1 MQCLRNKTEVVE
13 IELAKYKVDIFCV
26 SEHWLNEDQ
35 VQACTIQGY
44 QLASMYYRSSCKNG
58 GVCIFCRNELGEYV
72 TEIDVSK
79 SVTERT
85 FEICGIELK
94 TYKQKVHIF
103 CLYRTPSSDFKNF
116 IAVFSSF
123 LEYNYKSKRTKDVIL
138 VGDWNVDFSSN
149 SLEKNL
155 IQDTLSSFGFQNI
168 VGEATRVSQ
177 KSATAIDYVC
187 LNVEQS
193 DYSLSVIFNGVLRKD
208 AFTVDDLSYVY
219 APIYIRRYIEIATP
233 VGIIDDLMKTC
244 KRTFALVLTT
254 SMEGFESIEIPALKG
269 GDKLIG
275 SASR

>member
-58 GVCIFCRNELGEYV
+58 G
-72 TEIDVSK
+72 
-79 SVTERT
+79 
-85 FEICGIELK
+85 
-94 TYKQKVHIF
+94 
-103 CLYRTPSSDFKNF
+103 
-116 IAVFSSF
+116 
-123 LEYNYKSKRTKDVIL
+123 

-193 DYSLSVIFNGVLRKD
+193 DYSLSVIFND
-208 AFTVDDLSYVY
+208 FYN
-219 APIYIRRYIEIATP
+219 
-233 VGIIDDLMKTC
+233 IDKI
-244 KRTFALVLTT
+244 K
-254 SMEGFESIEIPALKG
+254 LK
-269 GDKLIG
+269 I
-275 SASR
+275 